1 MAVMHEVASGM
12 GGIRT
17 AGDLVA
23 RMVMK
28 GMRIGEAK
36 KYVADKLG
44 CDVLDLSDSAKMKEI
59 RESLDIGTVNDRPH
73 ASYGMP
79 AKIKIAELLD
89 IKIPCVE
96 LFMKKLGKTAF

>member
-1 MAVMHEVASGM
+1 MACMHETAAGM

-28 GMRIGEAK
+28 GMKLGEAK

-44 CDVLDLSDSAKMKEI
+44 CSVFDLSDSARMKEI
-59 RESLDIGTVNDRPH
+59 RESLDIGTVLARTN
-73 ASYGMP
+73 AATGMA

-89 IKIPCVE
+89 IKIPSVE
-96 LFMKKLGKTAF
+96 KFKKLIGR

>member
-1 MAVMHEVASGM
+1 MAIMHEMAAGM

-28 GMRIGEAK
+28 GMKISPAK
-36 KYVADKLG
+36 EYVASKLG
-44 CDVLDLSDSAKMKEI
+44 CSVFDLSDSYKMKEI
-59 RESLDIGTVNDRPH
+59 RESLDIGTVLDRPH
-73 ASYGMP
+73 ASYGMA

-89 IKIPCVE
+89 IKIPSVE
-96 LFMKKLGKTAF
+96 LFKKKVGKSW

>member
-1 MAVMHEVASGM
+1 MAIMHEMAAGM

-28 GMRIGEAK
+28 GMKINEAK
-36 KYVADKLG
+36 EYVANKLG
-44 CDVLDLSDSAKMKEI
+44 CSVFDLSDSAKMKEI
-59 RESLDIGTVNDRPH
+59 RESLDIGTVLSRTN
-73 ASYGMP
+73 AATGMA

-89 IKIPCVE
+89 IRIPSVE
-96 LFMKKLGKTAF
+96 KFKKLIGM

>member
-1 MAVMHEVASGM
+1 MAIMHEMAAGM

-28 GMRIGEAK
+28 GMKINEAK
-36 KYVADKLG
+36 QYVADKLG
-44 CDVLDLSDSAKMKEI
+44 CTVFDLSDSAKMKEI
-59 RESLDIGTVNDRPH
+59 RESLDIGTTLVRTN
-73 ASYGMP
+73 ASMGMA

-89 IKIPCVE
+89 IRIPSVE
-96 LFMKKLGKTAF
+96 KFKKQVGFNK

>member
-1 MAVMHEVASGM
+1 MAIMHEMAAGM

-28 GMRIGEAK
+28 GMKINEAK

-44 CDVLDLSDSAKMKEI
+44 CTVFDLTDSAKMKEI
-59 RESLDIGTVNDRPH
+59 RESLDIGTTLVRTN
-73 ASYGMP
+73 ASMGMA

-89 IKIPCVE
+89 IRIPSVE
-96 LFMKKLGKTAF
+96 KFKKQVGFNK

>member
-1 MAVMHEVASGM
+1 MHEMAAGM

-28 GMRIGEAK
+28 GMKIASAK
-36 KYVADKLG
+36 EYVANKLG
-44 CDVLDLSDSAKMKEI
+44 CSVFDLADSAKMKEI
-59 RESLDIGTVNDRPH
+59 RESLDIGTILERKH
-73 ASYGMP
+73 ASTGMA

-89 IKIPCVE
+89 IKIPSVE
-96 LFMKKLGKTAF
+96 LFKKKVGKGF

>member
-1 MAVMHEVASGM
+1 MAIMHEMSAGM

-28 GMRIGEAK
+28 GMKLKPAK
-36 KYVADKLG
+36 EYVADKLG
-44 CDVLDLSDSAKMKEI
+44 CSVFDLSDSAKMKEI
-59 RESLDIGTVNDRPH
+59 RESLDIGTVLDRPH
-73 ASYGMP
+73 ASYGMA

-89 IKIPCVE
+89 IKIPSVE
-96 LFMKKLGKTAF
+96 LFRKKVGKSF

>member
-1 MAVMHEVASGM
+1 MAIMHEMAAGM

-28 GMRIGEAK
+28 GMKINEAK
-36 KYVADKLG
+36 QYVADKLG
-44 CDVLDLSDSAKMKEI
+44 CSVFDLSDSAKMKEI
-59 RESLDIGTVNDRPH
+59 RESLDIGTTLVRTN
-73 ASYGMP
+73 ASMGMA

-89 IKIPCVE
+89 IRIPSVE
-96 LFMKKLGKTAF
+96 KFKKQVGFNK

>member
-1 MAVMHEVASGM
+1 MACMHEMAAGM

-28 GMRIGEAK
+28 GMKINEAK
-36 KYVADKLG
+36 QYVADKLG
-44 CDVLDLSDSAKMKEI
+44 CSVFDLSDSAKMKEI
-59 RESLDIGTVNDRPH
+59 RESLDIGTVLSRTD
-73 ASYGMP
+73 AAQGMA

-89 IKIPCVE
+89 IKIPSVE
-96 LFMKKLGKTAF
+96 KFKKSIGI

>member
-1 MAVMHEVASGM
+1 MACMHETAAGM

-28 GMRIGEAK
+28 GMKLNEAK
-36 KYVADKLG
+36 KYVADKLD
-44 CDVLDLSDSAKMKEI
+44 CSVFDLSDSARMKEI
-59 RESLDIGTVNDRPH
+59 RESLDIGTVLSRTN
-73 ASYGMP
+73 AATGMA

-89 IKIPCVE
+89 IKIPSVE
-96 LFMKKLGKTAF
+96 KFKKLIGR